1 MSLSLQYLSKNQTK
15 LFSFSPELLPGMAR
29 NRIFSDVFNE
39 ETSSGVALKNKA
51 LKKLIFNLLD
61 KADSSSITELSKE
74 LNISVPKTT
83 SLINELIEDRLI
95 SDYGK
100 IDSTGG
106 RKASMYGLVA
116 EACFF
121 LGVDV
126 KKYYVNIGLMDFKKH
141 LVTQK
146 TKIPFR
152 LENTQASL
160 SQLIQLI
167 NQFIKEAPVKKDKI
181 LSMGINLSGRI
192 NQTIGY
198 SYSFFHFQE
207 EPLSGIIESKTGIKT
222 YLENDSRAMAYGE
235 FMCGEVSTEKNVL
248 FVNVD
253 YGVGLGI
260 LIDGKIYYGKSGFSG
275 EFGHAPIFENEI
287 ICHCGKKGCLE
298 TEASGTA
305 LLRRFRERI
314 QEGSSSSVVKKIKN
328 LNDLTV
334 TDLIQAANAEDML
347 CIELL
352 AEVGEK
358 LGKGLAALINVFNP
372 ELIILGGT
380 LSETGDYLRLPTKSA
395 INKYSLSL
403 VNTDT
408 QLKLSRLGEK
418 AGVLG
423 ACLLARNKVLTVF

>member
-1 MSLSLQYLSKNQTK
+1 MRKT
-15 LFSFSPELLPGMAR
+15 
-29 NRIFSDVFNE
+29 RILSDVFNKE
-39 ETSSGVALKNKA
+39 SSSGVALKNKT
-51 LKKLIFNLLD
+51 LKKLIFSFLD
-61 KADSSSITELSKE
+61 KTDSSSITELSKE

-83 SLINELIEDRLI
+83 SLVNELIEDGLI

-106 RKASMYGLVA
+106 RKASMYGLVSD
-116 EACFF
+116 ACFF

-146 TKIPFR
+146 NRIPFR
-152 LENTQASL
+152 LENTPESL
-160 SQLIQLI
+160 AQLIQLI
-167 NQFIKEAPVKKDKI
+167 QGFIKEAQVKKDKI

-192 NQTIGY
+192 NHTIGY

-207 EPLSGIIESKTGIKT
+207 EPLSAFIENKIGINT
-222 YLENDSRAMAYGE
+222 YIENDSRAMAYGE
-235 FMCGEVSTEKNVL
+235 FMCGEVHNEKNVL
-248 FVNVD
+248 FVNID
-253 YGVGLGI
+253 YGIGLGI
-260 LIDGKIYYGKSGFSG
+260 LIDGKVYYGKSGFSG
-275 EFGHAPIFENEI
+275 EFGHMPFFENEI

-298 TEASGTA
+298 TEASGTS
-305 LLRRFRERI
+305 LIRRFRERI
-314 QEGSSSSVVKKIKN
+314 EKGSSSGIMKKIKHAG
-328 LNDLTV
+328 DITLT
-334 TDLIQAANAEDML
+334 DIIQAANAEDML

-352 AEVGEK
+352 AEIGEK
-358 LGKGLAALINVFNP
+358 LGKGLAVLINVFNP

-380 LSETGDYLRLPTKSA
+380 LSETGDYLRLPAKSA

-408 QLKLSRLGEK
+408 QLKLSKLGEK
-418 AGVLG
+418 AGILG

>member
-1 MSLSLQYLSKNQTK
+1 MPRTKILS
-15 LFSFSPELLPGMAR
+15 A
-29 NRIFSDVFNE
+29 VFKE
-39 ETSSGVALKNKA
+39 ESSSGVALKNKT
-51 LKKLIFNLLD
+51 LKKLIFNFLD
-61 KADSSSITELSKE
+61 KTDSSSITELSKE

-83 SLINELIEDRLI
+83 SLVNELIEDGLI

-116 EACFF
+116 DACFF

-141 LVTQK
+141 LITQK
-146 TKIPFR
+146 YRIPFR
-152 LENTQASL
+152 LENTPESL
-160 SQLIQLI
+160 AELIKLIQG
-167 NQFIKEAPVKKDKI
+167 FIKESPVKKDKI

-192 NQTIGY
+192 NHTIGY

-207 EPLSGIIESKTGIKT
+207 EPLSAYIENKVGITT
-222 YLENDSRAMAYGE
+222 YLENDSRAMAFGE
-235 FMCGEVSTEKNVL
+235 FMCGELNNEKNVL
-248 FVNVD
+248 FVNID
-253 YGVGLGI
+253 YGIGLGI
-260 LIDGKIYYGKSGFSG
+260 LIDGKVYYGKSGFSG
-275 EFGHAPIFENEI
+275 EFGHMPFFENEI

-298 TEASGTA
+298 TEASGTS
-305 LLRRFRERI
+305 LIRRFREQI
-314 QEGSSSSVVKKIKN
+314 EKGSTSGIMKKIKN
-328 LNDLTV
+328 TSELTL
-334 TDLIQAANAEDML
+334 TDLIHAAATEDML

-352 AEVGEK
+352 AEIGEK
-358 LGKGLAALINVFNP
+358 LGKGLAVLINVFNP

-408 QLKLSRLGEK
+408 QLKLSKLGEK
-418 AGVLG
+418 AGILG

>member
-1 MSLSLQYLSKNQTK
+1 
-15 LFSFSPELLPGMAR
+15 
-29 NRIFSDVFNE
+29 
-39 ETSSGVALKNKA
+39 
-51 LKKLIFNLLD
+51 
-61 KADSSSITELSKE
+61 
-74 LNISVPKTT
+74 
-83 SLINELIEDRLI
+83 
-95 SDYGK
+95 
-100 IDSTGG
+100 
-106 RKASMYGLVA
+106 
-116 EACFF
+116 
-121 LGVDV
+121 
-126 KKYYVNIGLMDFKKH
+126 
-141 LVTQK
+141 
-146 TKIPFR
+146 
-152 LENTQASL
+152 
-160 SQLIQLI
+160 
-167 NQFIKEAPVKKDKI
+167 
-181 LSMGINLSGRI
+181 MGINLSGRI

-207 EPLSGIIESKTGIKT
+207 EPLSGIIENKTGIKT

>member
-1 MSLSLQYLSKNQTK
+1 
-15 LFSFSPELLPGMAR
+15 
-29 NRIFSDVFNE
+29 
-39 ETSSGVALKNKA
+39 LKNKT
-51 LKKLIFNLLD
+51 LKKLIFNFLD
-61 KADSSSITELSKE
+61 KTDRSSITELSKE

-83 SLINELIEDRLI
+83 SLVNELIEENLI

-116 EACFF
+116 DACFF

-126 KKYYVNIGLMDFKKH
+126 KKYYVNIGLMNFKKH

-146 TKIPFR
+146 NRIPFR
-152 LENTQASL
+152 LENTPGSL
-160 SQLIQLI
+160 SQLMQLI
-167 NQFIKEAPVKKDKI
+167 QAFIKEAPVKKEKI

-192 NQTIGY
+192 NHTIGY

-207 EPLSGIIESKTGIKT
+207 EPLSSYIENKTGIKT
-222 YLENDSRAMAYGE
+222 FLENDSRAMAYGE
-235 FMCGEVSTEKNVL
+235 FMCGEVKNEKNVL
-248 FVNVD
+248 FVNMD
-253 YGVGLGI
+253 YGIGLGV

-275 EFGHAPIFENEI
+275 EFGHIPFFDNEL

-305 LLRRFRERI
+305 LIRRFKERLE
-314 QEGSSSSVVKKIKN
+314 QGSSSSVTKRVKN
-328 LNDLTV
+328 LKDVAL
-334 TDLIQAANAEDML
+334 TDLIQAARSEDML

-352 AEVGEK
+352 AEIGEN

-380 LSETGDYLRLPTKSA
+380 LSETGDYLRLPARSA

-408 QLKLSRLGEK
+408 QLKLSLLGEK
-418 AGVLG
+418 AGILG
-423 ACLLARNKVLTVF
+423 ACLLARNKVLTVL